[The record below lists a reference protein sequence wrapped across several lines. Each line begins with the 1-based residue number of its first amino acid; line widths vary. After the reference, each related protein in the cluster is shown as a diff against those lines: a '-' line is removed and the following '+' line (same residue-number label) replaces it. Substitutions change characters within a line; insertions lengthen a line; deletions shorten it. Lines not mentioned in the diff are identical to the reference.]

1 MLNQNKFKTSA
12 WKISPDP
19 GGFEGIHVIFKGR
32 DACNGDSGGPLVC
45 NGKLTGIT
53 SFGNGCGNV
62 PGVYTR
68 VSNYVEWI
76 QKYTENPSLDEE
88 NYVKCALIAWYIY
101 LIVMLCALFIICVV
115 ILIYMHTRKSN
126 VKKRQFKRNDKHNIK
141 KSCCEKKLRKI
152 FMMNENM
159 DNIPHNN
166 RSWL

>member
-12 WKISPDP
+12 KKILTDP

-101 LIVMLCALFIICVV
+101 LIVILTSFFTHIIFTLDVPLQDRC
-115 ILIYMHTRKSN
+115 LPFNAGATHWSY
-126 VKKRQFKRNDKHNIK
+126 RNNG
-141 KSCCEKKLRKI
+141 
-152 FMMNENM
+152 
-159 DNIPHNN
+159 
-166 RSWL
+166 